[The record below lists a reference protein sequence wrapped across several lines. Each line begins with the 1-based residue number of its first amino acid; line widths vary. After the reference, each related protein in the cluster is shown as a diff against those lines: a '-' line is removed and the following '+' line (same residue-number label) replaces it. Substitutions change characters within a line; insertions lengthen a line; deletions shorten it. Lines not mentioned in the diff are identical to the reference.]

1 MNTIKHL
8 SLLVMLTMMLSSCGI
23 LLCPPIQE
31 RAQGIKAGMTSQ
43 EVRSILGNNFYL
55 SFHDNSETWEY
66 RTNPLYH
73 DYSVIKIEF
82 KEGQVV
88 RMDSYMEVTPVI
100 EEKTKK
106 AEK

>member
-1 MNTIKHL
+1 MNTIKNL
-8 SLLVMLTMMLSSCGI
+8 SLFVMLTMMLSSCGV

-43 EVRSILGNNFYL
+43 EVRNILGSNFYL

-100 EEKTKK
+100 EEKPKK